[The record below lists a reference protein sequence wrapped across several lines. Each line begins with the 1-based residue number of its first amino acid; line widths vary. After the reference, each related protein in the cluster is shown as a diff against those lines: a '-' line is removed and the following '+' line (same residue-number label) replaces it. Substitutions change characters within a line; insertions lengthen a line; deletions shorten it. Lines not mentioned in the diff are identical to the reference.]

1 MLLLNFWIFLVML
14 ALKEGLLPQLL
25 PYLQLSEAVSGDS
38 LPPSVEAS
46 VSLLQDRH
54 LSSLWRVI
62 YM

>member
-1 MLLLNFWIFLVML
+1 ML